1 MNKKRR
7 RSNPL
12 LIILLAGAI
21 IFLVYFNV
29 MVVPGMN
36 PPFVPTPTETRDPV
50 SYEIEAQN
58 LATEGKFIAAI
69 EAYQQA
75 INANP
80 KKIENYLNIARLQIY
95 SGAYAQAQVSAEN
108 AVLLENDNPEAY
120 ALLGWAKGMQ
130 QNYLEGEKDAKT
142 AISLNPNSALA
153 HAVYAYILAL
163 RVEAGLNELDTM
175 DLAIEE
181 SRTALALDANLLEAR
196 WARGYV
202 LEITSNY
209 ADAAEQYQIAV
220 QLNSNIAQLHLALGA
235 ITWLWGK
242 TMKPSLSLQKP
253 TLSIQPT
260 RCLTILSP
268 GCMAAWVNG
277 LKQFNME
284 RMLSE
289 MDLQRHFSMLT

>member
-80 KKIENYLNIARLQIY
+80 KKIE
-95 SGAYAQAQVSAEN
+95 E
-108 AVLLENDNPEAY
+108 
-120 ALLGWAKGMQ
+120 
-130 QNYLEGEKDAKT
+130 
-142 AISLNPNSALA
+142 
-153 HAVYAYILAL
+153 
-163 RVEAGLNELDTM
+163 
-175 DLAIEE
+175 
-181 SRTALALDANLLEAR
+181 
-196 WARGYV
+196 
-202 LEITSNY
+202 
-209 ADAAEQYQIAV
+209 
-220 QLNSNIAQLHLALGA
+220 
-235 ITWLWGK
+235 
-242 TMKPSLSLQKP
+242 
-253 TLSIQPT
+253 
-260 RCLTILSP
+260 
-268 GCMAAWVNG
+268 
-277 LKQFNME
+277 
-284 RMLSE
+284 
-289 MDLQRHFSMLT
+289 